1 MNNNTITQ
9 VILQKKNQSLVLQE
23 SPHVQEVMDI
33 GHENFWQFS
42 ILGYAPMPKE
52 HIRLGDWLVVPAE
65 QDNSEIPDRAMERIQ
80 TLFNSGIRPKG
91 FVVVHESPMLLAPP
105 ETVQDQTPQP
115 QWKLN
120 PETSQK
126 VIETLGAGA
135 SNLGKVALGAMTA
148 VGAIAAA
155 IIPAIFLAGAV
166 LIDPILIVVTEDDCW
181 IEIDRW
187 WV

>member
-1 MNNNTITQ
+1 MKNNSNTQ
-9 VILQKKNQSLVLQE
+9 VIMQRKTRTVIPKV
-23 SPHVQEVMDI
+23 SPQVQEVMDL
-33 GHENFWQFS
+33 GNEKFWKFAV
-42 ILGYAPMPKE
+42 LGYAPMPKE

-80 TLFNSGIRPKG
+80 AIFNSGIRPKG
-91 FVVVHESPMLLAPP
+91 FVVVHEAPMLLSPP
-105 ETVQDQTPQP
+105 ETIEIQTPHP
-115 QWKLN
+115 QWSLN
-120 PETSQK
+120 PETTQK

-135 SNLGKVALGAMTA
+135 SILGKVVVGTITA

-155 IIPAIFLAGAV
+155 VLPAIFLAGVV
-166 LIDPILIVVTEDDCW
+166 LIDPILILVTEDDCW